1 MYKKV
6 LVPIDGSPISYTALR
21 SSLELFH
28 DSMITIFHVT
38 QSAATRGIL
47 LQSYVSIEKPIIEI
61 PIVTDME
68 EDIYNEVSDIFRKAG
83 EIIKKMR
90 TERKKDMRYHLIYK
104 LVRGNAGKEIIKE
117 AAIDYDVIVIGRV
130 SKSSIETLFGSVSS
144 YVVKNAP
151 CSVFVIK

>member
-6 LVPIDGSPISYTALR
+6 LVPVDGSPISYVALR

-28 DSMITIFHVT
+28 DSIITIFHVT
-38 QSAATRGIL
+38 PSAATRGIL

-61 PIVTDME
+61 PIVTDLE
-68 EDIYNEVSDIFRKAG
+68 EDTYNEVNDIFRKAG

-90 TERKKDMRYHLIYK
+90 TEKKKDMRYHLIYK
-104 LVRGNAGKEIIKE
+104 LVKGNAGKEIIKE
-117 AAIDYDVIVIGRV
+117 AAMEYDVIVIGRV